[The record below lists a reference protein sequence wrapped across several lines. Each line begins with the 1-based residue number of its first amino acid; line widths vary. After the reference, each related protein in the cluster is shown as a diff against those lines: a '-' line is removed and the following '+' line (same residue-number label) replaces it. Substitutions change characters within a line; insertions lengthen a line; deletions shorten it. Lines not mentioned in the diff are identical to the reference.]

1 MKAFVKYFLMALA
14 ILLLVV
20 LAKTWLLKTKQI
32 AVQTIV
38 KNEFDKNANEHLAQA
53 IRIETISYDDSLQF
67 KPQAFIQFINFV
79 NNHIKSIH
87 KKTITCNN

>member
-20 LAKTWLLKTKQI
+20 LAKTWLLKTKQM

-38 KNEFDKNANEHLAQA
+38 KNKFDKNANEHLAQA

-79 NNHIKSIH
+79 KKNLSNN
-87 KKTITCNN
+87 C

>member
-1 MKAFVKYFLMALA
+1 MKAIKYILMAVA

-32 AVQTIV
+32 SEQTIA

-67 KPQAFIQFINFV
+67 KPQAFIQFIDF
-79 NNHIKSIH
+79 IKKNLSER
-87 KKTITCNN
+87 CE